1 MLTRILLVLALL
13 AASTSVHAQRF
24 NRKVDGEGLRNKN
37 WEVSLT
43 VNSQS
48 GLDLVNERGSSIDV
62 DSAIGWG
69 FSLGYNLTNK
79 WNFEWRFA
87 MVKPDY
93 LAVIVPEEMPDA
105 PQRIDYTLSRYSNQV
120 NATYH
125 FFEGPLT
132 PFARLGAGWTRIDSN
147 VPSAPP
153 TTGCWWDPWWGY
165 ICDTTWSTYDTSEF
179 TWNAGLGVRWDI
191 NGALFMRGSWSR
203 EFMKV
208 DAGSLDF
215 DLLSLDIGLMW

>member
-1 MLTRILLVLALL
+1 MHLRVLLALALL

-24 NRKVDGEGLRNKN
+24 NRKVDSEGLRNKN
-37 WEVSLT
+37 WEVSLA
-43 VNSQS
+43 VSSQS
-48 GLDLVNERGSSIDV
+48 GLDLANDGGSSIDV

-69 FSLGYNLTNK
+69 FTLGYNLTNK
-79 WNFEWRFA
+79 WNFQYRFTL
-87 MVKPDY
+87 VKPDY
-93 LAVIVPEEMPDA
+93 LAVIVPGEMPDA
-105 PQRIDYTLSRYSNQV
+105 PQVVDYTLSRYSNQL

-125 FFEGPLT
+125 FFEGSFT
-132 PFARLGAGWTRIDSN
+132 PFLQLGAGWSKVDSN
-147 VPSAPP
+147 VPSSPP

-165 ICDTTWSTYDTSEF
+165 ICDTTWNTYDTSEF

-191 NGALFMRGSWSR
+191 NGALFLRGSWNR

-215 DLLSLDIGLMW
+215 DLLSVDIGLMW